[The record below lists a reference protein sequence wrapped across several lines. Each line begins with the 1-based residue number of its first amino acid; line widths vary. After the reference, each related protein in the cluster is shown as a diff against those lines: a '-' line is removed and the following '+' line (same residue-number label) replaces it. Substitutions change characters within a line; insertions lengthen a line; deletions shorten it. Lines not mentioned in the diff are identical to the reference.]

1 MKKND
6 GFSLASKFGIEFLG
20 EKDGTAYFRSD
31 DSSAEMRDDL
41 TDALAQEVVLVKST
55 EGNPLDFKVNRSES
69 PLDAVALSEQILR
82 DGILKCCSDVHIEP
96 ADDHWRVRM
105 RRNGTLFL
113 YGEYENER
121 YSEFITRIK
130 LMSQMDIGER
140 RRPQDGR
147 FSMTL
152 DGKYVDVRVSSV
164 PVKGREKLVL
174 RLLDREG
181 LDYTPEGIGLKG
193 KQLEEVLKLLR
204 QPLGLVLICGPT
216 GSGKTT
222 TLYTFLQLL
231 NKVERNILTIEDP
244 VEYAIDGINQMQV
257 NQKANITFTTGL
269 ESMLRQD
276 PEVMMVGEI
285 RSKETAEIALRS
297 SITGHLIFS
306 TLHTTDSPS
315 AMIRLM
321 DMGVEP
327 YMLSAGV
334 IGVISQRLVRT
345 LCPECKRKVETHD
358 DYFDIKG
365 ETYKPIGCSYCDNGY
380 VGREAIFEIL
390 TLSESL
396 RALIKP
402 GVTLDML
409 RREAEKEGMVPLKDS
424 LREKIKEGTIS
435 MDEAYR
441 TIMTL

>member
-20 EKDGTAYFRSD
+20 EEDGIAYFRSD
-31 DSSAEMRDDL
+31 DASAEMRDDL

-55 EGNPLDFKVNRSES
+55 EGNPLDFKVNRSQS
-69 PLDAVALSEQILR
+69 SLDAVALSEQILR

-113 YGEYENER
+113 YGEYGNER

-147 FSMTL
+147 FSKPV

-193 KQLEEVLKLLR
+193 KQLEGVLKLLR

-365 ETYKPIGCSYCDNGY
+365 ETYKPVGCSYCDNGY
-380 VGREAIFEIL
+380 VGREALFEIL

-402 GVTLDML
+402 DVTLDML

>member
-6 GFSLASKFGIEFLG
+6 GLSLASKFGIEFLG
-20 EKDGTAYFRSD
+20 EKEGVAYFRSG

-113 YGEYENER
+113 YGEYDNER
-121 YSEFITRIK
+121 YSEFVTRIK

-147 FSMTL
+147 FSKTV
-152 DGKYVDVRVSSV
+152 DGKYVDVRVSAV

-174 RLLDREG
+174 RLLHREG

-306 TLHTTDSPS
+306 SLHTTDSPS

-345 LCPECKRKVETHD
+345 LCPECKVKVETHD
-358 DYFDIKG
+358 EYFDIKG
-365 ETYKPIGCSYCDNGY
+365 ETFEPVGCSHCDNGY

-402 GVTLDML
+402 GVTLDTL

-424 LREKIKEGTIS
+424 LRDKIREGTIS

>member
-6 GFSLASKFGIEFLG
+6 GFSLASKFDIEFLG
-20 EKDGTAYFRSD
+20 EKDGIAYFRSD

>member
-20 EKDGTAYFRSD
+20 EKDGIAYFRSD

-55 EGNPLDFKVNRSES
+55 EGNPLDFKVNRSQS
-69 PLDAVALSEQILR
+69 SLDAVALSEQILR
-82 DGILKCCSDVHIEP
+82 DGILKRCSDVHIEP

-147 FSMTL
+147 FSKTV
-152 DGKYVDVRVSSV
+152 DGKYVDIRVSSV

-181 LDYTPEGIGLKG
+181 LDYTPEGIGLRG
-193 KQLEEVLKLLR
+193 KQLKEVLKLLR

-345 LCPECKRKVETHD
+345 LCPECKRKVETYD
-358 DYFDIKG
+358 EYFDIKG
-365 ETYKPIGCSYCDNGY
+365 ESFKPVGCSYCDNGY

-390 TLSESL
+390 TLSENL

-402 GVTLDML
+402 GVTLDTL

-435 MDEAYR
+435 LDEAYR

>member
-20 EKDGTAYFRSD
+20 EKDGIAYFRSG

-41 TDALAQEVVLVKST
+41 TDALAQEVVLLKST
-55 EGNPLDFKVNRSES
+55 EDNPLDFKVNRSQS
-69 PLDAVALSEQILR
+69 SLDAVALSEQILK

-181 LDYTPEGIGLKG
+181 LDYTPEGIGLKE
-193 KQLEEVLKLLR
+193 KQLEDVLKLLR

-365 ETYKPIGCSYCDNGY
+365 ETYKPVGCSYCDNGY

-402 GVTLDML
+402 DVTLDML

>member
-1 MKKND
+1 MKRND
-6 GFSLASKFGIEFLG
+6 GIGLASKFGIEFLG
-20 EKDGTAYFRSD
+20 EKNNLAYFRGD
-31 DSSAEMRDDL
+31 AISAEIRDDL
-41 TDALAQEVVLVKST
+41 KDALGRDVVILKSSEV
-55 EGNPLDFKVNRSES
+55 NPLELKTNRSKS
-69 PLDAVALSEQILR
+69 SLDAVALSEQILR

-96 ADDHWRVRM
+96 ADGHWRVRM

-113 YGEYENER
+113 YGEYDDDK
-121 YSEFITRIK
+121 YSELVTRIK
-130 LMSQMDIGER
+130 IMSEMDIGER

-147 FSMTL
+147 FTETVE
-152 DGKYVDVRVSSV
+152 GKQVDVRVSAI

-181 LDYTPEGIGLKG
+181 LDYTPQGIGLRG
-193 KQLEEVLKLLR
+193 EQLEDVLKLLR
-204 QPLGLVLICGPT
+204 QPQGLVLICGPT
-216 GSGKTT
+216 GSGKTS

-345 LCPECKRKVETHD
+345 LCPKCKRQVETHD
-358 DYFDIKG
+358 DYFDIHG
-365 ETYKPIGCSYCDNGY
+365 DTFEPVGCPHCDSGY
-380 VGREAIFEIL
+380 IGREAVFELLI
-390 TLSESL
+390 LSETVRS
-396 RALIKP
+396 LIKP
-402 GVTLDML
+402 GVTLDAL
-409 RREAEKEGMVPLKDS
+409 RSEAMKEGMVTLRES
-424 LREKIKEGTIS
+424 LRKKIIDGTTG
-435 MDEAYR
+435 MEEAYR

>member
-20 EKDGTAYFRSD
+20 EMEGVAYFRSG

-55 EGNPLDFKVNRSES
+55 EDNPLDFKVNRSES
-69 PLDAVALSEQILR
+69 PLDAVTLSEQILR

-113 YGEYENER
+113 YGEYDNER
-121 YSEFITRIK
+121 YSEFVTRIK

-147 FSMTL
+147 FSKTV
-152 DGKYVDVRVSSV
+152 DGKYVDVRVSAV

-174 RLLDREG
+174 RLLHREG

-269 ESMLRQD
+269 ESILRQD

-358 DYFDIKG
+358 DYFDVKG
-365 ETYKPIGCSYCDNGY
+365 ETYRPIGCSYCDNGY

-396 RALIKP
+396 RGLIKP
-402 GVTLDML
+402 GVTLDTL

>member
-1 MKKND
+1 MKKSD
-6 GFSLASKFGIEFLG
+6 GISLASKFGIEFLG
-20 EKDGTAYFRSD
+20 EKNGVAYFLSKH
-31 DSSAEMRDDL
+31 SSAELRDDL
-41 TDALAQEVVLVKST
+41 TDALGREVVVVNSID
-55 EGNPLDFKVNRSES
+55 ENPLICKVNRSKS
-69 PLDAVALSEQILR
+69 SLDAVTLSEQILR
-82 DGILKCCSDVHIEP
+82 DGIMKCCSDVHIEP

-113 YGEYENER
+113 YGEYENEN
-121 YSEFITRIK
+121 YSEFVTRIK
-130 LMSQMDIGER
+130 IMSEMDIGER

-147 FSMTL
+147 FTKTV
-152 DGKYVDVRVSSV
+152 DGKRVDIRVSAV

-216 GSGKTT
+216 GSGKTS

-345 LCPECKRKVETHD
+345 LCPECKRKVETQD
-358 DYFDIKG
+358 EYFDIHG
-365 ETYKPIGCSYCDNGY
+365 ETYEPVGCPHCDSGY
-380 VGREAIFEIL
+380 TGREAIFEIL

-402 GVTLDML
+402 GVTLDTL
-409 RREAEKEGMVPLKDS
+409 RREATKEGMIPLKES
-424 LREKIKEGTIS
+424 LREKIKEGSIS
-435 MDEAYR
+435 MEEAYR

>member
-365 ETYKPIGCSYCDNGY
+365 ETYKPVGCSYCDNGY

-402 GVTLDML
+402 DVTLDML